1 MQGDGDLGNE
11 SIPRFETP
19 DDSERSQELA
29 DLFWALGDPFRLSI
43 VEFLR
48 TAPRTVTEITEHVR
62 APQPNVSRHLKALRE
77 RGVLET
83 SREGKWV
90 HYSLRPGAL
99 SRMARWIGQG
109 GTALRAPLMSSERA
123 GDQAPRD
130 EKAILFID

>member
-1 MQGDGDLGNE
+1 MGNE
-11 SIPRFETP
+11 SITRTGTP
-19 DDSERSQELA
+19 QDYERSEELA

-48 TAPRTVTEITEHVR
+48 TAPRTVTEITEHVH

-83 SREGKWV
+83 SREGKWI

-99 SRMARWIGQG
+99 SQMARWIGRG
-109 GTALRAPLMSSERA
+109 DAASRARIAKRDISHETT
-123 GDQAPRD
+123 PRD
-130 EKAILFID
+130 ERTILFID

>member
-1 MQGDGDLGNE
+1 MTRL
-11 SIPRFETP
+11 ETP
-19 DDSERSQELA
+19 ADSERSRELA

-48 TAPRTVTEITEHVR
+48 TAPRTVTEITEHVH

-83 SREGKWV
+83 SRKGKWV
-90 HYSLRPGAL
+90 HYSLRPGAM

-109 GTALRAPLMSSERA
+109 GTALRAPLTTRDA
-123 GDQAPRD
+123 AADRAPRD

>member
-1 MQGDGDLGNE
+1 MT
-11 SIPRFETP
+11 RFETP

-48 TAPRTVTEITEHVR
+48 TAPRTVTEITEHVH

-77 RGVLET
+77 RGVLAT

-90 HYSLRPGAL
+90 HYSLRPEAL
-99 SRMARWIGQG
+99 SRMARWVGQG
-109 GTALRAPLMSSERA
+109 GSEWRTPLA
-123 GDQAPRD
+123 GRNAAGEQAPRD